1 MIRYIL
7 KQNGV
12 STSTSYKKYYAKP
25 VIEQTMNLQQLAKHM
40 ADHNS
45 GFSEAMCLGVITAM
59 IRCIKAMILEGK
71 NVKIDDLA
79 IFSCGIKNTPGGA
92 ESEDDFT
99 VSKNI
104 RGVKLRVRAT
114 GELTASSLNLE
125 AQLKKATAVVGA
137 KTTTST
143 TPSE

>member
-59 IRCIKAMILEGK
+59 IRCIKEMILEGK

-92 ESEDDFT
+92 ESEEDFT

-125 AQLKKATAVVGA
+125 AQLKKATAVVGT

>member
-1 MIRYIL
+1 MSRCIL

-59 IRCIKAMILEGK
+59 IRCIKEMILEGK

-125 AQLKKATAVVGA
+125 AQLKKATAVVGT

>member
-59 IRCIKAMILEGK
+59 IRCIKEMILEGK

-125 AQLKKATAVVGA
+125 AQLKKATAVVGT
-137 KTTTST
+137 KTTST

>member
-59 IRCIKAMILEGK
+59 IRCIKEMILEGK

-137 KTTTST
+137 KTTKST

>member
-59 IRCIKAMILEGK
+59 IRCIKEMILEGK

-143 TPSE
+143 TTSE

>member
-59 IRCIKAMILEGK
+59 IRCIKEMILEGK

-137 KTTTST
+137 ITTTST

>member
-59 IRCIKAMILEGK
+59 IRCIKEMILEGK

-79 IFSCGIKNTPGGA
+79 LFSCGIKNTPGGA

-114 GELTASSLNLE
+114 EELTASSLNLE
-125 AQLKKATAVVGA
+125 AQLKKATAVVGT

>member
-59 IRCIKAMILEGK
+59 IRCIKEMILEGK

-125 AQLKKATAVVGA
+125 AQLKKATAVVGT

>member
-59 IRCIKAMILEGK
+59 IRCIKEMILEGK

-125 AQLKKATAVVGA
+125 AQLKKASAVVGA

>member
-40 ADHNS
+40 AEHNS

-59 IRCIKAMILEGK
+59 IRCIKEMILEGK

-125 AQLKKATAVVGA
+125 AQLKKATAVVGT

>member
-59 IRCIKAMILEGK
+59 IRCIKEMILEGK

-143 TPSE
+143 SPSE

>member
-59 IRCIKAMILEGK
+59 IRCIKEMILEGK
-71 NVKIDDLA
+71 DVKIDDLA

-125 AQLKKATAVVGA
+125 AQLKKATAVVGT

>member
-59 IRCIKAMILEGK
+59 IRCIKEMILEGK

-125 AQLKKATAVVGA
+125 AQLKKATAVVGT

-143 TPSE
+143 TTSE

>member
-59 IRCIKAMILEGK
+59 IRCIKEMILEGK

-125 AQLKKATAVVGA
+125 AQLKKATAVVGTI
-137 KTTTST
+137 TTTST

>member
-59 IRCIKAMILEGK
+59 IRCIKEMILEGK

-125 AQLKKATAVVGA
+125 AQLKKASAVVGA

-143 TPSE
+143 TTSE

>member
-25 VIEQTMNLQQLAKHM
+25 VIEQTMNLQELAKHM

-59 IRCIKAMILEGK
+59 IRCIKEMILEGK

-125 AQLKKATAVVGA
+125 AQLKKATAVVGT

>member
-59 IRCIKAMILEGK
+59 IRCIKEMILEGK

-125 AQLKKATAVVGA
+125 AQLKKATAVVGT

-143 TPSE
+143 TPAE

>member
-7 KQNGV
+7 KQNQNN
-12 STSTSYKKYYAKP
+12 TSSAYQKYYAYP
-25 VIEQTMNLQQLAKHM
+25 VVEQTMNLNDLARHM
-40 ADHNS
+40 SEHDS
-45 GFSEAMCLGVITAM
+45 GFSEAMIVGVLKAM
-59 IRCIKAMILEGK
+59 VRCIKEMILEGK

-125 AQLKKATAVVGA
+125 AQLKKATAVVGT

>member
-59 IRCIKAMILEGK
+59 IRCIKEMILEGK

-143 TPSE
+143 TTLE

>member
-59 IRCIKAMILEGK
+59 IRCIKEMILEGK

-137 KTTTST
+137 KTTST

>member
-59 IRCIKAMILEGK
+59 IRCIKEMILEGK

>member
-59 IRCIKAMILEGK
+59 IRCIKEMILEGK

-114 GELTASSLNLE
+114 GELTA
-125 AQLKKATAVVGA
+125 
-137 KTTTST
+137 
-143 TPSE
+143 

>member
-25 VIEQTMNLQQLAKHM
+25 VIEQTMNLQELAKHM

-59 IRCIKAMILEGK
+59 IRCVKEMILEGK

-137 KTTTST
+137 ITTTST

>member
-59 IRCIKAMILEGK
+59 IRCIKEMILEGK

-104 RGVKLRVRAT
+104 KGVKLRVRAT

>member
-40 ADHNS
+40 ADQNS

-59 IRCIKAMILEGK
+59 IRCIKEMILEGK

-125 AQLKKATAVVGA
+125 AQLKKATAVVGT

>member
-59 IRCIKAMILEGK
+59 IRCIKEMILEGK

-137 KTTTST
+137 KTTTT
-143 TPSE
+143 TTLSE

>member
-59 IRCIKAMILEGK
+59 IRCIKEMILEGK

-99 VSKNI
+99 VRKNI

>member
-59 IRCIKAMILEGK
+59 IRCIKEMILEGK

-125 AQLKKATAVVGA
+125 AQLKKATAVIGT

>member
-25 VIEQTMNLQQLAKHM
+25 VIEQTMNLQELAKHM
-40 ADHNS
+40 ADHYS

-59 IRCIKAMILEGK
+59 IRCIKEMILEGK

-125 AQLKKATAVVGA
+125 AQLKKATAVVGT

>member
-59 IRCIKAMILEGK
+59 IRCIKEMILEGK

-92 ESEDDFT
+92 ESEEDFT

>member
-25 VIEQTMNLQQLAKHM
+25 VIEQTMNLKKIAKQM
-40 ADHNS
+40 EEKNT
-45 GFSEAMCLGVITAM
+45 GFTEAMCLGVITAM
-59 IRCIKAMILEGK
+59 IRCIKEMILEGK

>member
-59 IRCIKAMILEGK
+59 IRCIKEMILEGK

-92 ESEDDFT
+92 ESEDDLT

-125 AQLKKATAVVGA
+125 AQLKKATAVVGT

>member
-59 IRCIKAMILEGK
+59 IRCIKEMILEGK

-143 TPSE
+143 TLSE

>member
-59 IRCIKAMILEGK
+59 IRCIKEMILEGK

-125 AQLKKATAVVGA
+125 AQLKKASAVVGT

>member
-59 IRCIKAMILEGK
+59 IRCIKEMILEGK

-125 AQLKKATAVVGA
+125 AQLKKAAAVVGT